1 MNYQLREYINTLFQE
16 APPTKKTVELKEEI
30 LQNLTDKYND
40 LIAEGKSEE
49 AAYNIAVASIGDL
62 SHLINELKTQPE
74 LTEEQT
80 KEAEEYKKR
89 KAIITATSVAL
100 YILCS
105 VPVIAFGR
113 TAGYVLM
120 MVMIAAA
127 TGMLIYNNMTK
138 PHYMKADDSMAEE
151 FRAWRETSSD
161 KRSVY
166 RSLCLALWALTV
178 VLYFL
183 ISFSFNH
190 WHLTWLL
197 FPLAGAI
204 NAILKAVFD
213 LRK

>member
-80 KEAEEYKKR
+80 KEVEEYRKR

-183 ISFSFNH
+183 ISFSFGH